1 MIRINLLPVR
11 EARRAANM
19 RKQGMLLLMAAG
31 AGVVVCI
38 LISTWM
44 AARIAHERSLVTAR
58 EAELKKLEATMNEVK
73 KFQAEQQ
80 EIEQKLAIIDQIE
93 AARMG
98 PVKIMDE
105 LATRI
110 PQRVWLTKMVEKG
123 GVLELEG
130 RSIDAEVVADFVVAL
145 EESPMLSNVDL
156 QETKLEEVEG
166 LKLSEF
172 KLTAQYPFL
181 KNPGQ
186 PADTKAK
193 KPVAGKKAAPAAHGK
208 PKMSID

>member
-11 EARRAANM
+11 EARRAANL
-19 RKQGMLLLMAAG
+19 RKQGMLLVFAAG
-31 AGVVVCI
+31 AGVVLCL

-105 LATRI
+105 LASRI

-123 GVLELEG
+123 GTLELEG

-145 EESPMLSNVDL
+145 EESPMLSAVDL

-166 LKLSEF
+166 LKLSDF

-181 KNPGQ
+181 KDPGTPDQ
-186 PADTKAK
+186 GK
-193 KPVAGKKAAPAAHGK
+193 GKKGAPKRGAPAAAK
-208 PKMSID
+208 PAKAE

>member
-11 EARRAANM
+11 EARRAANL
-19 RKQGMLLLMAAG
+19 RKQGMLMLFAAG
-31 AGVVVCI
+31 AGVVLCL

-98 PVKIMDE
+98 PVRIMDE

-110 PQRVWLTKMVEKG
+110 PQRVWLTKIVEKG
-123 GVLELEG
+123 GTLELEG

-145 EESPMLSNVDL
+145 EESPMLSAVDL
-156 QETKLEEVEG
+156 QETKLEEVDG
-166 LKLSEF
+166 LKLSDF
-172 KLTAQYPFL
+172 KLTAQYPFV
-181 KNPGQ
+181 KSPAA
-186 PADTKAK
+186 ADTTKT
-193 KPVAGKKAAPAAHGK
+193 KKAAPKRGAAPAK
-208 PKMSID
+208 PAKAE

>member
-11 EARRAANM
+11 EARRAANL
-19 RKQGMLLLMAAG
+19 RKQGMLLVFAAG
-31 AGVVVCI
+31 AGVVLCL

-105 LATRI
+105 LASRI

-123 GVLELEG
+123 GTLELEG

-145 EESPMLSNVDL
+145 EESPMLSAVDL

-166 LKLSEF
+166 LKLSDF

-181 KNPGQ
+181 KDPGTPDQ
-186 PADTKAK
+186 AKGK
-193 KPVAGKKAAPAAHGK
+193 KPAPKRGAAPAKPGK
-208 PKMSID
+208 AE

>member
-11 EARRAANM
+11 EARRAANL
-19 RKQGMLLLMAAG
+19 RKQGMLLAFAAG
-31 AGVVVCI
+31 AGVGLCL

-80 EIEQKLAIIDQIE
+80 EIEQKLAIIGQIE

-110 PQRVWLTKMVEKG
+110 PQRVWLTKIVEKG
-123 GVLELEG
+123 GTLEIEG

-166 LKLSEF
+166 LKLSDF

-181 KNPGQ
+181 KQAGA
-186 PADTKAK
+186 ADNAK
-193 KPVAGKKAAPAAHGK
+193 GKRPVGRAAPAPSKGK
-208 PKMSID
+208 AE

>member
-11 EARRAANM
+11 EARRAANL
-19 RKQGMLLLMAAG
+19 RKQGMLLVFAAG
-31 AGVVVCI
+31 AGVVICL

-80 EIEQKLAIIDQIE
+80 EIEQKLAIIGQIE

-123 GVLELEG
+123 GTLELEG

-145 EESPMLSNVDL
+145 EESPMLSAVDL
-156 QETKLEEVEG
+156 QETKLEEVDG
-166 LKLSEF
+166 LKLSDF

-181 KNPGQ
+181 KETAGT
-186 PADTKAK
+186 ADKAK
-193 KPVAGKKAAPAAHGK
+193 TKKAPPKRGAAPAK
-208 PKMSID
+208 PPKVD

>member
-11 EARRAANM
+11 EARRAANL
-19 RKQGMLLLMAAG
+19 RKQGMLLVFAAG
-31 AGVVVCI
+31 AGVVICL

-105 LATRI
+105 LASRI

-123 GVLELEG
+123 GTLELEG

-145 EESPMLSNVDL
+145 EESPMLSAVDL

-166 LKLSEF
+166 LKLSDF

-181 KNPGQ
+181 KDPGSTDQ
-186 PADTKAK
+186 GKSK
-193 KPVAGKKAAPAAHGK
+193 KPAPKRAAAPAKA
-208 PKMSID
+208 PKVD

>member
-19 RKQGMLLLMAAG
+19 RKQGMLLVFAAG
-31 AGVVVCI
+31 AGVALCL

-44 AARIAHERSLVTAR
+44 AARIAHEKSLVTAR
-58 EAELKKLEATMNEVK
+58 EAELKKLEATMTEVK

-123 GVLELEG
+123 GTLELEG

-166 LKLSEF
+166 LKLSDF

-181 KNPGQ
+181 KDPGGA
-186 PADTKAK
+186 PAK
-193 KPVAGKKAAPAAHGK
+193 GKKGAAARRGPAAAKGK
-208 PKMSID
+208 AE

>member
-19 RKQGMLLLMAAG
+19 RKQGMLLVFAAG
-31 AGVVVCI
+31 AGVVICL

-123 GVLELEG
+123 GTLELEG

-156 QETKLEEVEG
+156 QETTLEEVEG
-166 LKLSEF
+166 LKLSDF
-172 KLTAQYPFL
+172 KLTAQYPFV
-181 KNPGQ
+181 KEAG
-186 PADTKAK
+186 ADRGK
-193 KPVAGKKAAPAAHGK
+193 GKKGGAVKRGPGPGPAKGK
-208 PKMSID
+208 E